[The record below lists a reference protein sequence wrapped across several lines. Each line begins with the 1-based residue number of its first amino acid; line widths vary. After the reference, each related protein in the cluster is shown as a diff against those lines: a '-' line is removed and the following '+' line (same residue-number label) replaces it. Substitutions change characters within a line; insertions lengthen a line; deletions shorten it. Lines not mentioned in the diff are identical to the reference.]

1 MLKPFKITLMNTI
14 RRFLFKD
21 LDIRGQ
27 HLSIDTAW
35 QAMIQDRGYSKQV
48 RQLFGELS
56 ALASMLANGMKHK
69 GKLTMQVQ
77 GNGIVSLLL
86 AEVTHDL
93 QIRGMVRVNGAIED
107 DSSFDQ
113 ILGEGQIVVT
123 LYNAQTDH
131 SFQSLI
137 PRNPKG
143 LIQTFED
150 YFAQSEQLDSKLWVS
165 STQENLSAMLV
176 QKMPVS
182 KSNDEEDWH
191 RITALSNTIT
201 KSELCNLTAEQL
213 LHRLFHEETVE
224 LFEENNID
232 YECHQD
238 RVRFEKIIFDL
249 GEQDARD
256 LLQEQGEISIHNE
269 ICNEH
274 LFFNEQDLDRI
285 FAKD

>member
-1 MLKPFKITLMNTI
+1 MSTI
-14 RRFLFKD
+14 QRFLFKD

-35 QAMIQDRGYSKQV
+35 QAMIKDRGYSKQTSH
-48 RQLFGELS
+48 LFGELS
-56 ALASMLANGMKHK
+56 ALAIMLANGMKHK
-69 GKLTMQVQ
+69 GKITMQVQ
-77 GNGIVSLLL
+77 GDGIVSLLL
-86 AEVTHDL
+86 VEVTDDL
-93 QIRGMVRVNGAIED
+93 QIRGMVRSEGVITQ
-107 DSSFDQ
+107 SHSLDQ

-131 SFQSLI
+131 SFQSLV

-143 LIQTFED
+143 LVQTFED
-150 YFAQSEQLDSKLWVS
+150 YFAKSEQLDSKLWVS
-165 STQENLSAMLV
+165 STQDNLSAMLI
-176 QKMPVS
+176 QKMPDS
-182 KSNDEEDWH
+182 KSNDGEDWN

-201 KSELCNLTAEQL
+201 DSELRDLAAEQL

-224 LFEENNID
+224 LFEDKPIN

-238 RVRFEKIIFDL
+238 RERFEKIIFDL

-285 FAKD
+285 FVKD

>member
-86 AEVTHDL
+86 VEVTHDL
-93 QIRGMVRVNGAIED
+93 QIRGMVRVNGAIADE
-107 DSSFDQ
+107 SSFDQ

-131 SFQSLI
+131 SFQSLV
-137 PRNPKG
+137 PKNANG
-143 LIQTFED
+143 LVQTFED
-150 YFAQSEQLDSKLWVS
+150 YFTQSEQLDSKLWVS
-165 STQENLSAMLV
+165 STKDNLSAMLI
-176 QKMPVS
+176 QKMPDS
-182 KSNDEEDWH
+182 RSNDEEDWH
-191 RITALSNTIT
+191 RISALSGTIT
-201 KSELCNLTAEQL
+201 DVELCDLDAEQL
-213 LHRLFHEETVE
+213 LHRLFHEETVQ
-224 LFEENNID
+224 LFTQEQVD
-232 YECHQD
+232 YECQQD
-238 RVRFEKIIFDL
+238 RSRFEKIIFDL
-249 GEQDARD
+249 GEKDARD

-285 FAKD
+285 FVKD

>member
-1 MLKPFKITLMNTI
+1 MNII

-27 HLSIDTAW
+27 HLSINQVW
-35 QAMIQDRGYSKQV
+35 RAMIKDRGYSKQV

-56 ALASMLANGMKHK
+56 ALAIMLANGMKHK
-69 GKLTMQVQ
+69 GKLTMQLQ

-93 QIRGMVRVNGAIED
+93 QIRGMVRANGAIAD

-131 SFQSLI
+131 SFQSLV

-165 STQENLSAMLV
+165 STQDNLSAMLV

-182 KSNDEEDWH
+182 KSYDEEDWH
-191 RITALSNTIT
+191 RITALSSTIT
-201 KSELCNLTAEQL
+201 KSELCDLDAEQL
-213 LHRLFHEETVE
+213 LHRLFYEETVE
-224 LFEENNID
+224 LFEDNIID
-232 YECHQD
+232 YECQQD
-238 RVRFEKIIFDL
+238 RHRFEKIIFDL

-256 LLQEQGEISIHNE
+256 LLQEKGEISIHNE

>member
-1 MLKPFKITLMNTI
+1 MNII

-27 HLSIDTAW
+27 HLSINQVW
-35 QAMIQDRGYSKQV
+35 RAMIKDRGYSKQV

-56 ALASMLANGMKHK
+56 ALAIMLANGMKHK
-69 GKLTMQVQ
+69 GKLTMQLQ

-93 QIRGMVRVNGAIED
+93 QIRGMVRANGAIAD

-131 SFQSLI
+131 SFQSLV

-165 STQENLSAMLV
+165 STQDNLSAMLV

-182 KSNDEEDWH
+182 KSYDEEDWH
-191 RITALSNTIT
+191 RITALSSTIT
-201 KSELCNLTAEQL
+201 KSELCDLDAEQL
-213 LHRLFHEETVE
+213 LHRLFYEETVE
-224 LFEENNID
+224 LFEDNIID
-232 YECHQD
+232 YECQQD
-238 RVRFEKIIFDL
+238 RKSVV
-249 GEQDARD
+249 
-256 LLQEQGEISIHNE
+256 
-269 ICNEH
+269 
-274 LFFNEQDLDRI
+274 
-285 FAKD
+285 

>member
-1 MLKPFKITLMNTI
+1 
-14 RRFLFKD
+14 
-21 LDIRGQ
+21 
-27 HLSIDTAW
+27 
-35 QAMIQDRGYSKQV
+35 
-48 RQLFGELS
+48 
-56 ALASMLANGMKHK
+56 
-69 GKLTMQVQ
+69 
-77 GNGIVSLLL
+77 
-86 AEVTHDL
+86 
-93 QIRGMVRVNGAIED
+93 
-107 DSSFDQ
+107 
-113 ILGEGQIVVT
+113 
-123 LYNAQTDH
+123 
-131 SFQSLI
+131 
-137 PRNPKG
+137 
-143 LIQTFED
+143 
-150 YFAQSEQLDSKLWVS
+150 
-165 STQENLSAMLV
+165 MLV

-224 LFEENNID
+224 LFEDNTID